1 MSTPAPDLA
10 TLLATRPPM
19 LDRLAPG
26 VRVVTP
32 PGHRLEIGSRGPF
45 GERFPML
52 PDRKENLSRL
62 MGRGEGA
69 DACWRSSP

>member
-1 MSTPAPDLA
+1 
-10 TLLATRPPM
+10 M

-32 PGHRLEIGSRGPF
+32 PGHRIEIGSRGPF

-62 MGRGEGA
+62 MGRGGCGCLLA
-69 DACWRSSP
+69 IVATIALVGVLDLILKAL